1 MLAGTLPN
9 PSNTVGGQMLVAHT
23 CNPSYQEAEVRRVA
37 VQSQTGQIVH
47 ETLSRKT
54 LSQKKKR
61 ADRSGVAQGEGSEFK
76 PQNSKTKHNKHT
88 HTTPQKTVSKRSQ
101 TLKATHCMILFI

>member
-54 LSQKKKR
+54 LSQKKKGLIEVEWLKVKALSSSPR
-61 ADRSGVAQGEGSEFK
+61 TAK
-76 PQNSKTKHNKHT
+76 QNITNT
-88 HTTPQKTVSKRSQ
+88 HTQPPKKQ
-101 TLKATHCMILFI
+101 